1 MKRLFLVLWWL
12 GTLQVLAAPIGTLQ
26 TVLFQFREPNLR
38 RYQVPIPPF
47 EDAALRMSAQWL
59 YARLA
64 DKPDQTVE
72 LGSRIVLT
80 PAPGIS
86 VLTLIA
92 NRPLRL
98 PTELH
103 PGIWSLQAPDAY
115 TAAEEAQA
123 LSAQPG
129 VLACYPAMR
138 RPWALQDLYAPT
150 PSDPY
155 FSQQWHLENRADSG
169 PSKGLDVNVRAA
181 WPITQGSNVTVAV
194 VDDGV
199 EMTHPD
205 LVQRFAG
212 GPHFSFLDNTTNA
225 GPSTLS
231 ASHSTSVAGLIG
243 ATGNN
248 QRGVIGVAPSVRM
261 ASWVIF
267 LGNAFS
273 LDSIAMKSMFEYRSN
288 VVDIQNHSWGTGGTF
303 FYALSVLEDI
313 GISNSVTAGR
323 GGRGVNLVRAASN
336 YRASQGDANAD
347 GYAADPRAITVA
359 AARSD
364 GRAARYSNPGA
375 CVLVAGPSAE
385 SMPAGSPLDLSFP
398 TLVTTDRTGSSGKNP
413 FVTTTD
419 SADYR
424 FGSTGFDGT
433 SGSTPIV
440 SGVIALMLSANP
452 QLTYRDVQQVLL
464 LSSRHLDLADPML
477 QTNGAGLRVSYNLGY
492 GIPDAG
498 AAVARA
504 RSWINRTA
512 AQKITKVSTSQK
524 AVPDDG
530 LRVEITGTAIPEPL
544 VSIPSTGSQGAHAD
558 DPTEVLPI
566 VSVGLVTG
574 PIATDLSGKAVLCQR
589 GVSSFSDKIQ
599 YCADA
604 GARMV
609 ILYNSS
615 GTTARIAM
623 QGTDFARIPAVIIG
637 KDSGDAL
644 ERFIKTN
651 NTARARIN
659 LQKVSWTF
667 AITNTLICEH
677 VQVRLQTDH
686 SRRGDLRATLV
697 SPSGTRSILQ
707 RVNTDPNPDPID
719 WTYSSVEH
727 FFEPTFGNWRVE
739 VSDQETGNTGSVLQV
754 DLTLRGVAIVD
765 SDGDGLDDRWEKDHF
780 GTLSPRATEDPDGD
794 GLSNA
799 VEQVLQTDPLIAN
812 LPFRLDLAPWNNQ
825 IARVSWP
832 GVEGTSYRVSGSS
845 TPQGPYR
852 VLETVTGKF
861 PVTEWFTPLA
871 SATSL
876 LIRIEQ
882 VSP

>member
-38 RYQVPIPPF
+38 RYQVPIPPS

-123 LSAQPG
+123 LSALPG

-138 RPWALQDLYAPT
+138 RPWALQDLYAPA

-194 VDDGV
+194 ADDGV

-225 GPSTLS
+225 GPSYS
-231 ASHSTSVAGLIG
+231 GASHSTAVAGLIG
-243 ATGNN
+243 ATGSNK
-248 QRGVIGVAPSVRM
+248 RGVIGVAPQVKM

-267 LGNAFS
+267 GSGPFNI
-273 LDSIAMKSMFEYRSN
+273 DEITMKSMFEYRSN
-288 VVDIQNHSWGTGGTF
+288 VVDVQNHSWGTGGTF
-303 FYALSVLEDI
+303 LYALSALEDI

-336 YRASQGDANAD
+336 YRVSQGDANAD

-398 TLVTTDRTGSSGKNP
+398 TLVTTDRTGSSGRNP
-413 FVTTTD
+413 VVTTTD

-566 VSVGLVTG
+566 VSVGIVTG
-574 PIATDLSGKAVLCQR
+574 PIATDLSGKAALCQR

-615 GTTARIAM
+615 GTTERIAM

-727 FFEPTFGNWRVE
+727 FFEPTFGDWRVE
-739 VSDQETGNTGSVLQV
+739 VSDQGTGNTGSVLQV

-765 SDGDGLDDRWEKDHF
+765 TDGDGLDDRWEKDHF

-812 LPFRLDLAPWNNQ
+812 LPFRLDLAPWDNQ

-832 GVEGTSYRVSGSS
+832 GVESARYRLMGSNA
-845 TPQGPYR
+845 PEGPYTL
-852 VLETVTGKF
+852 LETVAGKF
-861 PVTEWFTPLA
+861 PTTEWFTPLTRA
-871 SATSL
+871 ANL
-876 LIRIEQ
+876 LIRVERIA
-882 VSP
+882 P

>member
-1 MKRLFLVLWWL
+1 
-12 GTLQVLAAPIGTLQ
+12 
-26 TVLFQFREPNLR
+26 
-38 RYQVPIPPF
+38 
-47 EDAALRMSAQWL
+47 
-59 YARLA
+59 
-64 DKPDQTVE
+64 
-72 LGSRIVLT
+72 
-80 PAPGIS
+80 
-86 VLTLIA
+86 
-92 NRPLRL
+92 
-98 PTELH
+98 
-103 PGIWSLQAPDAY
+103 
-115 TAAEEAQA
+115 
-123 LSAQPG
+123 
-129 VLACYPAMR
+129 
-138 RPWALQDLYAPT
+138 
-150 PSDPY
+150 
-155 FSQQWHLENRADSG
+155 
-169 PSKGLDVNVRAA
+169 
-181 WPITQGSNVTVAV
+181 
-194 VDDGV
+194 
-199 EMTHPD
+199 
-205 LVQRFAG
+205 
-212 GPHFSFLDNTTNA
+212 
-225 GPSTLS
+225 
-231 ASHSTSVAGLIG
+231 
-243 ATGNN
+243 
-248 QRGVIGVAPSVRM
+248 
-261 ASWVIF
+261 
-267 LGNAFS
+267 
-273 LDSIAMKSMFEYRSN
+273 
-288 VVDIQNHSWGTGGTF
+288 
-303 FYALSVLEDI
+303 
-313 GISNSVTAGR
+313 
-323 GGRGVNLVRAASN
+323 
-336 YRASQGDANAD
+336 
-347 GYAADPRAITVA
+347 
-359 AARSD
+359 
-364 GRAARYSNPGA
+364 
-375 CVLVAGPSAE
+375 
-385 SMPAGSPLDLSFP
+385 
-398 TLVTTDRTGSSGKNP
+398 
-413 FVTTTD
+413 
-419 SADYR
+419 
-424 FGSTGFDGT
+424 
-433 SGSTPIV
+433 
-440 SGVIALMLSANP
+440 
-452 QLTYRDVQQVLL
+452 
-464 LSSRHLDLADPML
+464 ML

-780 GTLSPRATEDPDGD
+780 GSLSPRATEDPDGD